1 MLYEVDYMDDLEIQ
15 TGKTV
20 GSCKQIL
27 SWLGSKTLEFK
38 WLKRESTYHQ
48 LSQLRQDLI
57 DLMVREKATQSISA

>member
-1 MLYEVDYMDDLEIQ
+1 MDDLEIQ

-20 GSCKQIL
+20 GSKFKLSSCIQIL